1 MNRKLKTLAA
11 LALSAA
17 LMAGS
22 VLTANAATTSFSDV
36 PTTHWAY
43 SYVTRAA
50 QAGLVSGVGDGRY
63 GVESNLSTAEFA
75 TMVSQ
80 LLDIEELIAVYQG
93 QSAYWWYPYVEA
105 AYQAG
110 ALTGTTAGNRR
121 ATDGRWTATVVEA
134 DMNRYDMAQIIA
146 NVAATK
152 NWAHAEGEAYL
163 LAMLMI
169 PDWSQIPAEYQSAVA
184 LSYANGF
191 ISGMEDG
198 SFAGSKNM
206 TRGQAAVVLCALLE
220 AKNEVRAPSYTNP
233 DGWLVNGSEANED
246 SVMDALDDLKLEYP
260 NYDIWDPDQVY
271 TSDELGSGTGSRG
284 FAYMLSDRVFGACSV
299 TVEDGPN
306 YVKPGD
312 VIYLDDDNVYGVVT
326 EVDGDLYEYVYCD
339 EDGIISWYGSG
350 DMDDLGSYDT
360 VYSRYEG
367 EEHASI
373 DEDEVADLIDEFL
386 RREYDVDDTCDE
398 CDDGYRSSAFT
409 NNKVYDDEAFAYY
422 MSDYIFDNRD
432 VEEYDG
438 DELDLDEIRL
448 GDVIYLSDLKLY
460 VVVTNIDTR
469 NDEID
474 YLYTDYSNWVS
485 EDSIA
490 YDDMS
495 RHDVIYTRYEG
506 RNGSSGTQDRDDTT
520 SDWDEG
526 EIADLIDEF
535 LRYEYDEGDTC
546 YESEDGY
553 RSRSFSN
560 STVTGDEAFAYYM
573 SDYLFGTSQAVEEY
587 DGDELDLDEIRLGDV
602 IYLDYENQYVVVT
615 EVDTRNDRIYYLT
628 TDSRDEVYSDYIDFD
643 DLNYYDYIYT
653 RYEDSPSGSSSGR
666 LTESDVEDLIDD
678 FLDDSTS
685 GYYIG
690 EEWRGS
696 NPDILGNGGRVKGSE
711 GFAYYL
717 SDYIFDD
724 ADIDEVD
731 DIDDI
736 KVGDIVRLYTE
747 GNDDEDIYGIVV
759 DYDDED
765 VQILYAEYDY
775 RDEEYTVERDWFAH
789 EEVHYIYTR
798 Y

>member
-1 MNRKLKTLAA
+1 M
-11 LALSAA
+11 
-17 LMAGS
+17 
-22 VLTANAATTSFSDV
+22 
-36 PTTHWAY
+36 
-43 SYVTRAA
+43 
-50 QAGLVSGVGDGRY
+50 
-63 GVESNLSTAEFA
+63 
-75 TMVSQ
+75 
-80 LLDIEELIAVYQG
+80 
-93 QSAYWWYPYVEA
+93 
-105 AYQAG
+105 
-110 ALTGTTAGNRR
+110 
-121 ATDGRWTATVVEA
+121 
-134 DMNRYDMAQIIA
+134 
-146 NVAATK
+146 
-152 NWAHAEGEAYL
+152 
-163 LAMLMI
+163 
-169 PDWSQIPAEYQSAVA
+169 
-184 LSYANGF
+184 
-191 ISGMEDG
+191 
-198 SFAGSKNM
+198 
-206 TRGQAAVVLCALLE
+206 
-220 AKNEVRAPSYTNP
+220 
-233 DGWLVNGSEANED
+233 
-246 SVMDALDDLKLEYP
+246 
-260 NYDIWDPDQVY
+260 
-271 TSDELGSGTGSRG
+271 
-284 FAYMLSDRVFGACSV
+284 
-299 TVEDGPN
+299 
-306 YVKPGD
+306 
-312 VIYLDDDNVYGVVT
+312 YGVVT

-386 RREYDVDDTCDE
+386 RREYDVDDTCDV

-495 RHDVIYTRYEG
+495 RYDVIYTRYEG
-506 RNGSSGTQDRDDTT
+506 RNGSSGTQDRDDT
-520 SDWDEG
+520 SDRDED

-535 LRYEYDEGDTC
+535 LRYEYAEGDTC

-553 RSRSFSN
+553 RSRPFSN

-628 TDSRDEVYSDYIDFD
+628 TDSRDEVYSDDFDFD
-643 DLNYYDYIYT
+643 DLTYFDYIYT
-653 RYEDSPSGSSSGR
+653 RYEDSPSGSSSSR

-678 FLDDSTS
+678 FFADEYKVGDTCYECDDGYRSSAFTSTKV
-685 GYYIG
+685 YDD
-690 EEWRGS
+690 RA
-696 NPDILGNGGRVKGSE
+696 
-711 GFAYYL
+711 FAYYM
-717 SDYIFDD
+717 SDYLFDD
-724 ADIDEVD
+724 RDVEEYYGDEVD
-731 DIDDI
+731 LDEIR
-736 KVGDIVRLYTE
+736 VGDVIYLY
-747 GNDDEDIYGIVV
+747 
-759 DYDDED
+759 
-765 VQILYAEYDY
+765 
-775 RDEEYTVERDWFAH
+775 DEELYVVVTEVDTRNEEISYVYTNTSGKVRSSRVEFDDLDYYD
-789 EEVHYIYTR
+789 VLYTR

>member
-367 EEHASI
+367 ERDSAGTLADGSVATEQNVKSILSDLYRDYGDEDWNSREDYDSYDSDILGRSYNDSESFAYFISDEIFGELDYDTFDDFDEMRPGDILYDDSREEYYVILSVSASRGQYTYAYA
-373 DEDEVADLIDEFL
+373 DEDEGYIYWDQDGNLNSLDEDEDYYYTRYPDDIIYQDDDSLKNGADATVRNVLKILDDLESDYKNEYWDED
-386 RREYDVDDTCDE
+386 EWYDSDVLGDSRD
-398 CDDGYRSSAFT
+398 S
-409 NNKVYDDEAFAYY
+409 NEAFAY
-422 MSDYIFDNRD
+422 MISDEIF
-432 VEEYDG
+432 G
-438 DELDLDEIRL
+438 DLDYEQHTRFTSMKA
-448 GDVIYLSDLKLY
+448 GDILYYDDISAYVIILD
-460 VVVTNIDTR
+460 VDTK
-469 NDEID
+469 NDEFT
-474 YLYTDYSNWVS
+474 Y
-485 EDSIA
+485 A
-490 YDDMS
+490 YADEYYEQVYWNETGDLDDLI
-495 RHDVIYTRYEG
+495 RGYDEVYTRYPDSG
-506 RNGSSGTQDRDDTT
+506 YDDRLTNGEDATVGNV
-520 SDWDEG
+520 SDLLDEL
-526 EIADLIDEF
+526 EED
-535 LRYEYDEGDTC
+535 YQEGDKWTQ
-546 YESEDGY
+546 S
-553 RSRSFSN
+553 
-560 STVTGDEAFAYYM
+560 
-573 SDYLFGTSQAVEEY
+573 Y
-587 DGDELDLDEIRLGDV
+587 D
-602 IYLDYENQYVVVT
+602 
-615 EVDTRNDRIYYLT
+615 
-628 TDSRDEVYSDYIDFD
+628 
-643 DLNYYDYIYT
+643 
-653 RYEDSPSGSSSGR
+653 
-666 LTESDVEDLIDD
+666 SDVLGE
-678 FLDDSTS
+678 S
-685 GYYIG
+685 GD
-690 EEWRGS
+690 R
-696 NPDILGNGGRVKGSE
+696 NE
-711 GFAYYL
+711 GFAYMISDEIFGDLEYESLDGRDVYDMRPGDVVYHDDWKAYL
-717 SDYIFDD
+717 VVWDTDTSDNSFTYLWLDTNNRVRWVNWGSGDWLYMDKDD
-724 ADIDEVD
+724 
-731 DIDDI
+731 
-736 KVGDIVRLYTE
+736 
-747 GNDDEDIYGIVV
+747 
-759 DYDDED
+759 
-765 VQILYAEYDY
+765 
-775 RDEEYTVERDWFAH
+775 TV
-789 EEVHYIYTR
+789 YTR
-798 Y
+798 YPD

>member
-312 VIYLDDDNVYGVVT
+312 VIYLDEDNVYGVVT

-367 EEHASI
+367 EGYSSI

-386 RREYDVDDTCDE
+386 DRVYDVGDTCDE
-398 CDDGYRSSAFT
+398 SEDGYRSRSFSNST
-409 NNKVYDDEAFAYY
+409 VYGDRAFAYY
-422 MSDYIFDNRD
+422 MSDYLFDDRD

-438 DELDLDEIRL
+438 DELDLDEIHL
-448 GDVIYLSDLKLY
+448 GDVIYLDDEDLY
-460 VVVTNIDTR
+460 VVVTGISTR

-474 YLYTDYSNWVS
+474 CLYTNSSDRVVSNTVDY
-485 EDSIA
+485 DSLDR
-490 YDDMS
+490 YDT
-495 RHDVIYTRYEG
+495 IYTRYEG
-506 RNGSSGTQDRDDTT
+506 ESTSSSGSHT
-520 SDWDEG
+520 SSGDLDESDV
-526 EIADLIDEF
+526 ADLIDDF
-535 LRYEYDEGDTC
+535 LNDEYDVGEEC
-546 YESEDGY
+546 YECEDGY
-553 RSRSFSN
+553 RSSEFVN
-560 STVTGDEAFAYYM
+560 STVYDDRAFAYYM
-573 SDYLFGTSQAVEEY
+573 SDYIFGDDQPVDSY

-602 IYLDYENQYVVVT
+602 IYLDDEDLYVVVT
-615 EVDTRNDRIYYLT
+615 DVDTRYDEITYLYT
-628 TDSRDEVYSDYIDFD
+628 NNSGKVRSSSFDYD
-643 DLNYYDYIYT
+643 DLDYYDTIYT
-653 RYEDSPSGSSSGR
+653 RYEDSPSGSGSSSSR
-666 LTESDVEDLIDD
+666 LTESDVLDLIDD
-678 FLDDSTS
+678 FFADEYAVGDTCYECEDGYRSRAFSNSTVYDD
-685 GYYIG
+685 
-690 EEWRGS
+690 RA
-696 NPDILGNGGRVKGSE
+696 
-711 GFAYYL
+711 FAYYM
-717 SDYIFDD
+717 SDYLFDD
-724 ADIDEVD
+724 REMEQYDGDEVD
-731 DIDDI
+731 LDDI
-736 KVGDIVRLYTE
+736 RVGDVLYL
-747 GNDDEDIYGIVV
+747 DDEDLYVV
-759 DYDDED
+759 VTEIDTRYDEISYVYTNSSDRVRTSYFDYDDLD
-765 VQILYAEYDY
+765 YYD
-775 RDEEYTVERDWFAH
+775 TL
-789 EEVHYIYTR
+789 YTR